1 MLLKV
6 IPLFLI
12 IYVAASQFNNFIFN
26 GFYNPSG
33 GESYNLSGGASITST
48 GHLKL
53 TNGKTYESGHAFFST
68 PLSFKNSSNGNVF
81 SFSTTFIFAIGPDNN
96 ALKADGMAFVISPS
110 NNFPGALPGYHLGL
124 FNFTNDGDRSNHVVA
139 VELDT
144 IMNLESGDIDSNHV
158 GIDIDGLNSINSSTA
173 GYFSEKNGRF
183 KNLSL
188 TSGEP
193 MQVWV
198 EYNGIEKQLNV
209 TLYPISVPKPNRPL
223 LSLSID
229 LSSIILDSMYVGF
242 SSATGI
248 LVASHYVLGWSFQMN
263 GEAPAINVSSL
274 ASLPWKE
281 RSRKKSKVL
290 ITVALPVIVAA
301 VVLITILGIVFM
313 IRRKKKSAE
322 VLEDWELDYGPHRFS
337 YKDLSIATK
346 GFADKELLG
355 TGGFGK
361 VYRGVLPIS
370 KIEVAVKRVS
380 HESRQGMREFVA
392 EVVSLGRL
400 KHRNLVQLLGYCR
413 CKQELLLVYDLMHN
427 GSLDKYLFD
436 QPQMILDWSR
446 RYEIIKGVASG
457 LLYLHEDWEQVVIHR
472 DIKASNVLL
481 DGEMNGRL
489 GDFGLARLYGHG
501 SIPQTT
507 HVAGTLGY
515 LAPELTKTGKATTS
529 TDVFAF
535 GVFMLEVACGRRPI
549 ERHASAEESIL
560 VDWVL
565 ECWRR
570 RVILD
575 AADLKL
581 ESGYVAVEMELVM
594 KLGLLCS
601 HPHSAAR
608 PTMRRVMQYLD
619 RDAPLPELFPDDFVV
634 STSALGQNEGFDDLS
649 SIQASILSG
658 GR

>member
-1 MLLKV
+1 MAKLLRV
-6 IPLFLI
+6 VMPSSLHPL
-12 IYVAASQFNNFIFN
+12 AS
-26 GFYNPSG
+26 
-33 GESYNLSGGASITST
+33 
-48 GHLKL
+48 
-53 TNGKTYESGHAFFST
+53 
-68 PLSFKNSSNGNVF
+68 
-81 SFSTTFIFAIGPDNN
+81 
-96 ALKADGMAFVISPS
+96 
-110 NNFPGALPGYHLGL
+110 
-124 FNFTNDGDRSNHVVA
+124 R
-139 VELDT
+139 
-144 IMNLESGDIDSNHV
+144 
-158 GIDIDGLNSINSSTA
+158 
-173 GYFSEKNGRF
+173 
-183 KNLSL
+183 
-188 TSGEP
+188 
-193 MQVWV
+193 
-198 EYNGIEKQLNV
+198 
-209 TLYPISVPKPNRPL
+209 TLQ
-223 LSLSID
+223 
-229 LSSIILDSMYVGF
+229 M
-242 SSATGI
+242 
-248 LVASHYVLGWSFQMN
+248 MN
-263 GEAPAINVSSL
+263 GEARAINVSSL

-413 CKQELLLVYDLMHN
+413 RKQELLLVYDLMHN
-427 GSLDKYLFD
+427 GSLDKFLFD
-436 QPQMILDWSR
+436 QPKMTLDWSH
-446 RYEIIKGVASG
+446 RYRIIKGVASG

-481 DGEMNGRL
+481 DEEMNGRL

-501 SIPQTT
+501 SFPQTT
-507 HVAGTLGY
+507 HVAGTFGY
-515 LAPELTKTGKATTS
+515 LAPELAKTGKATTS

-549 ERHASAEESIL
+549 EHHASAEESIL
-560 VDWVL
+560 IDWVL

-570 RVILD
+570 GTILN

-601 HPHSAAR
+601 HPHSVAR
-608 PTMRRVMQYLD
+608 PTMRQVMQYLD
-619 RDAPLPELFPDDFVV
+619 GDAPLPQLFPNDFVV
-634 STSALGQNEGFDDLS
+634 STFALGQNEDSDDRLPPYLS
-649 SIQASILSG
+649 SIEASILSG

>member
-6 IPLFLI
+6 IALSLLVN
-12 IYVAASQFNNFIFN
+12 VAASEVDSFNFT
-26 GFYNPSG
+26 
-33 GESYNLSGGASITST
+33 ELYNLSGGASITPT

-53 TNGKTYESGHAFFST
+53 NEGTNFERGYAFYSV
-68 PLSFKNSSNGNVF
+68 PLSFKNSSNVSVF
-81 SFSTTFIFAIGPDNN
+81 SFSTTFIFAIGPDHGTF
-96 ALKADGMAFVISPS
+96 KGYGMAFVISPS
-110 NNFPGALPGYHLGL
+110 NNLPGAFPFQYLGL
-124 FNFTNDGDRSNHVVA
+124 FNHTNDGDPSNHVIA

-144 IMNLESGDIDSNHV
+144 FKNPEFYDIDSNHV
-158 GIDIDGLNSINSSTA
+158 GIDINGLTSNKSSPA
-173 GYFSEKNGRF
+173 GYFSDRNGGF
-183 KNLSL
+183 NNLSL
-188 TSGEP
+188 TSSKP

-209 TLYPISVPKPNRPL
+209 TLYPVGIPKPNRPL

-229 LSSIILDSMYVGF
+229 LSPIILDSMYVGF
-242 SSATGI
+242 SSSKGI
-248 LVASHYVLGWSFQMN
+248 FVGSHYILGWSFQMN
-263 GEAPAINVSSL
+263 GEAQDIDVSRL
-274 ASLPWKE
+274 ASLPWRE
-281 RSRKKSKVL
+281 TSRKKSNVL
-290 ITVALPVIVAA
+290 TTLLPLIVAA
-301 VVLITILGIVFM
+301 FVVIIIILGIVF
-313 IRRKKKSAE
+313 IITRKMKSAE
-322 VLEDWELDYGPHRFS
+322 VLEDWELGYGPHRFS
-337 YKDLSIATK
+337 YKDLAVATK

-361 VYRGVLPIS
+361 VYRGVMPIS
-370 KIEVAVKRVS
+370 KIEVAVKRIS
-380 HESRQGMREFVA
+380 HESRQGMTEFVA

-413 CKQELLLVYDLMHN
+413 RKQELLLVYDLMHN

-436 QPQMILDWSR
+436 QPKTTLDWSHR
-446 RYEIIKGVASG
+446 CRIIKGVASG

-481 DGEMNGRL
+481 DEEMNARL

-507 HVAGTLGY
+507 HVAGTRGY
-515 LAPELTKTGKATTS
+515 LAPELTKTCKATTS
-529 TDVFAF
+529 TDVFSF

-549 ERHASAEESIL
+549 AKESIL

-570 RVILD
+570 GAILD
-575 AADLKL
+575 AADPKL
-581 ESGYVAVEMELVM
+581 ETDYATGEMELVM

-601 HPHSAAR
+601 HPHSVAR
-608 PTMRRVMQYLD
+608 PTMRRVVQYLD
-619 RDAPLPELFPDDFVV
+619 GDASLPELLPDDFIV
-634 STSALGQNEGFDDLS
+634 SVLALGHGEGYVDHVLPYLS

>member
-6 IPLFLI
+6 IALFLFVD
-12 IYVAASQFNNFIFN
+12 VAASQVDSFNFT
-26 GFYNPSG
+26 
-33 GESYNLSGGASITST
+33 ELYNLSGGASITPT
-48 GHLKL
+48 GHLRL
-53 TNGKTYESGHAFFST
+53 TDGTNFERGYAFYSV
-68 PLSFKNSSNGNVF
+68 PLSFKNPSNGSAF
-81 SFSTTFIFAIGPDNN
+81 SFSTTFIFAIGLDHGTF
-96 ALKADGMAFVISPS
+96 KGHGMAFVISPS
-110 NNFPGALPGYHLGL
+110 NNLPGAFPSQYLGL
-124 FNFTNDGDRSNHVVA
+124 FNHTNDGDPSTHVVA

-144 IMNLESGDIDSNHV
+144 VKNPEFDDIVRNHV
-158 GIDIDGLNSINSSTA
+158 GIEINGLTSIKSSPA
-173 GYFSEKNGRF
+173 GYFSDRNGGF
-183 KNLSL
+183 NNLTLISR
-188 TSGEP
+188 EP

-198 EYNGIEKQLNV
+198 EYNGIENNLNV
-209 TLYPISVPKPNRPL
+209 TIYPIGVPKTNRPL

-242 SSATGI
+242 SSATGV

-274 ASLPWKE
+274 ASLPWNE

-290 ITVALPVIVAA
+290 ITVALPVIIAV
-301 VVLITILGIVFM
+301 VVLITILGIVFI

-322 VLEDWELDYGPHRFS
+322 VLEDWELDNGPHRFS
-337 YKDLSIATK
+337 YKDLTIAMR
-346 GFADKELLG
+346 GFTDKELLG

-361 VYRGVLPIS
+361 VYRGILPIS

-413 CKQELLLVYDLMHN
+413 RKQELLLVYDLMHN
-427 GSLDKYLFD
+427 GSLDKFLFD

-507 HVAGTLGY
+507 RVAGTIGY
-515 LAPELTKTGKATTS
+515 LAPELTKTGKATKS

-535 GVFMLEVACGRRPI
+535 GVFLLEVACGKRPT
-549 ERHASAEESIL
+549 AEESIL

-570 RVILD
+570 GAILD
-575 AADLKL
+575 AADPKL
-581 ESGYVAVEMELVM
+581 ESGYVVVEMELVM

-601 HPHSAAR
+601 HPHSMAR
-608 PTMRRVMQYLD
+608 PTMRRVVQYLD
-619 RDAPLPELFPDDFVV
+619 GDAPLPELLPDDFIV
-634 STSALGQNEGFDDLS
+634 SVLILGRDEGSVDHMLPYLS
-649 SIQASILSG
+649 SIQASILSS